1 MSLIVHRVDENESG
15 NSVAWEP
22 IPGSFTDKFLG
33 LKTEGESAKLTPS
46 QMERVVSEAGDILGH
61 CRNPSE
67 GAGNT
72 AVLVVGYV
80 QSGKTLSFT
89 SVAALARDNG
99 FGIVVVLAGTTKNL
113 KKQSEDRLD
122 LDLGLTELQS
132 AWTRKQ
138 NPDADDSSELRRLVE
153 SWKRKNAGL
162 TMRDKP
168 AVLITVLKHAGRIR
182 AAASALRKL
191 GSLLDDV
198 PALIIDDESDQA
210 SLNTKAR
217 ENLMTGRSGKSQT
230 YDAIVE
236 LRESLPH
243 HSYLQYTAT
252 PQANLLLAISDVL
265 NPSFAKV
272 IASGDAYTGGKY
284 FFVDHATDLV
294 IPLAAADVCD
304 PKNMPSDAPESL
316 QEALRIFL
324 LGAAVAAP
332 EEPRKN
338 RSMMVQAS
346 QDTAP
351 HAAYESWIQGFLVSW
366 AELLRDGDAE
376 SKQLIESDFSKAY
389 DELSKTVGDLPALN
403 ELLKWI
409 PELCDEIRV
418 IQVNSKGAERE
429 INWNAAQFWILVGGL
444 KLDRGFTVEGL
455 TVTYMP
461 RNLSENA
468 DVLQQRARFFG
479 YRAGYIGYCRVYL
492 PRPSIEAFTGYVRDE
507 EYLRETLTE
516 NGSQPLTSW
525 RRQFLINRRIRNL
538 SRSNVAGR
546 KLKRL
551 KLDGGWSYPKQM
563 HLASSIDNNVDAV
576 ARFAAQVRAT
586 HELGEMT
593 HLDGVVDMRLDS
605 DPNLLASAVT
615 SDRVLEF
622 LLDLDL
628 PGAGDQM
635 LMTALTTALGEPDV
649 ADSGIDVV
657 FMSNLGTKGQRGYS
671 LATLQANIFVGRN
684 PSGAS
689 KAQLRYSGDRSF
701 KTDIRP
707 TLQLRSVLITDGP
720 KDESGAPKP
729 VPWVAL
735 HVPSRLENDFLIEE
749 F

>member
-1 MSLIVHRVDENESG
+1 MTVQRVEEG
-15 NSVAWEP
+15 TPRGPGTWVPE
-22 IPGSFTDKFLG
+22 PGSFTDKFLG
-33 LKTEGESAKLTPS
+33 LKTEGEAAKLTPE
-46 QMERVVSEAGDILGH
+46 QMDRVVTEAGDILGH
-61 CRNPSE
+61 CRNPAD
-67 GAGNT
+67 GPGDT

-138 NPDADDSSELRRLVE
+138 NPVNDDAPELRRLVE
-153 SWKRKNAGL
+153 SWKRRNAGL
-162 TMRDKP
+162 TTMRDKP

-182 AAASALRKL
+182 AAAGALRQMRT
-191 GSLLDDV
+191 LLQDV

-217 ENLMTGRSGKSQT
+217 ENLMTGGTGKSQT

-272 IASGDAYTGGKY
+272 IESGDAYTGGRY
-284 FFVDHATDLV
+284 FFVDHADELIV
-294 IPLAAADVCD
+294 PLSASDVCD
-304 PKNMPSDAPESL
+304 PKNMPSEAPESL
-316 QEALRIFL
+316 QQALRVFL
-324 LGAAVAAP
+324 LGAAAAAP
-332 EEPRKN
+332 DEPRKN

-351 HAAYESWIQGFLVSW
+351 HATYERWIQDLLASW
-366 AELLRDGDAE
+366 AYLMRDGGEQSKQMIRADFQSAYQELSRTVADVPPLDELLR
-376 SKQLIESDFSKAY
+376 
-389 DELSKTVGDLPALN
+389 
-403 ELLKWI
+403 WI

-418 IQVNSKGAERE
+418 IQVNSKGAERD
-429 INWNAAQFWILVGGL
+429 INWTTAQFWILVGGL

-461 RNLSENA
+461 RNLSGNA

-479 YRAGYIGYCRVYL
+479 YRAAYIGYCRVYL
-492 PRPSIEAFTGYVRDE
+492 PRPSIDAFTGYVRDE
-507 EYLRETLTE
+507 EYLRRTLTE
-516 NGSQPLTSW
+516 NGDRPLGEW
-525 RRQFLINRRIRNL
+525 RRQFLLNQRIRNL
-538 SRSNVAGR
+538 SRSNIAGR

-551 KLDGGWSYPKQM
+551 KLDGGWSYPKEMQLG
-563 HLASSIDNNVDAV
+563 HVENRRSFSWFEEYI
-576 ARFAAQVRAT
+576 RGTF
-586 HELGEMT
+586 ELTNMT
-593 HLDGVVDMRLDS
+593 HIEGVIDKRADS
-605 DPNLLASAVT
+605 DPNLLASGV
-615 SDRVLEF
+615 SMEIGLKF
-622 LLDLDL
+622 LLDLSL
-628 PGAGDQM
+628 PDPGDQM
-635 LMTALTTALGEPDV
+635 LLTALTTALGEPHI
-649 ADSGIDVV
+649 AEAGIDVV
-657 FMSNLGTKGQRGYS
+657 FLSDLGTRGQTGRS
-671 LATLQANIFVGRN
+671 LSVLQENLFIGRN
-684 PSGAS
+684 PSNARGAG
-689 KAQLRYSGDRSF
+689 LRYSGDRTF
-701 KTDIRP
+701 KTEIRP
-707 TLQLRSVLITDGP
+707 TLQLRSVLITNGP
-720 KDESGAPKP
+720 ASESGSLVP

-735 HVPSRLENDFLIEE
+735 HVPSRVSSDFLIEE